1 MWIFLGVLAVAVL
14 LYFLLHDTPADRL
27 RKAEIAIRAGDY
39 SAAIE
44 QINWLFGHNHASAAS
59 VLGRLHLIKAQ
70 VALQKDALGQ
80 ALTELDTLY
89 AVRRKYP
96 AADQVLLAAVEKES
110 GDVLTVSIEKQA
122 KAAETARNWSGALEC
137 YESGLERARKV
148 AVLNGQVSGKLQAG
162 VVNCHDQMFRL
173 EVQPKLN
180 AAASALSLGK
190 YDEAEK
196 VLNGAESML
205 RGPFPNLREQAAA
218 ELRPVVQAQ
227 LLVVQQARMVAEAT
241 RLLVQARQVL
251 DTATHLTLP
260 QLNETIS
267 TLSQAKAVMAAATK
281 AGMPTHS
288 HAAALGSQVLQFT
301 SRALRCRGE
310 HYEFHQQ
317 WPQAH
322 TDYEAAKSV
331 YQQLN
336 QSATVA
342 TMQLRQSIVA
352 IKSCKGEVVTDAGT
366 IRLAEEKVRLDMAYR
381 AAVSYL
387 QAGDYQ
393 RASLFI
399 PHLEGYLPEATALA
413 NAAKKQ
419 RLQAL
424 RVEIERVSTLAQDEL
439 APFDA
444 LQQLHRALPD
454 LATRTAVLNPVLG
467 RQLTDLLP
475 YVFGRLLTV
484 GLAQGQLMPLLELLT
499 SQPNYHTKSETL
511 KNVGI
516 VCLRLAVSQQLTLTN
531 FKHVVAL
538 WLTALHTNEVL
549 LASLESTSWDDD
561 LTFTLDDSLG
571 VRSMSDLPDNVN
583 HSAASESN
591 ISLGEAQRNLMRTFE
606 SAIHSIEQSSLQTR
620 VSVFYDQEKTALTN
634 IIGLLNEEDSTL
646 VRPCIITPFAAAELK
661 LSGSIIQALLARYNK
676 NANEELLNY
685 ALPYQT
691 TPPQPLLVSYQAA
704 LELEKKATSCF
715 ASPRRTNLQAL
726 PALLKTGVAQL
737 KSYPKLQSRLL
748 LRLMDEVKSANKE
761 EPDGQLV
768 TAFEALIAAFPAH
781 EPLKVLGAHHLCDW
795 CISSLDEDK
804 MDNTT
809 ALERLAQGWS
819 WAADDQRLAANLCI
833 LFGMLC
839 RAPVS
844 NGQKQNLELAL
855 LEKVQTQAAR
865 QQTRALKQAVASELV
880 PMQQDIFKMLREA
893 KINVDALISAAN
905 IGYSTQYTADGIAM
919 GKKLAVLRKMT
930 ALAD

>member
-1 MWIFLGVLAVAVL
+1 MWIFLAILAVGAL

-27 RKAEIAIRAGDY
+27 RKAETAVRSEDY
-39 SAAIE
+39 TAAIK
-44 QINWLFGHNHASAAS
+44 QINWLFSHNHPSSAS
-59 VLGRLHLIKAQ
+59 VLGRLHLNKAQ
-70 VALQKDALGQ
+70 VALQKDTPVQ
-80 ALTELDTLY
+80 ALAELDTLY
-89 AVRRKYP
+89 AVRGKHP
-96 AADQVLLAAVEKES
+96 TADQALLAAVEKES
-110 GDVLTVSIEKQA
+110 GDVLIGSIEKQA
-122 KAAETARNWSGALEC
+122 RSAETARNWPSALAC
-137 YESGLERARKV
+137 YEGGLERARKV
-148 AVLNGQVSGKLQAG
+148 NALSGLASGKLQAG
-162 VVNCHDQMFRL
+162 AVNCHEQMFRL

-180 AAASALSLGK
+180 AAASALPLGK
-190 YDEAEK
+190 YDEAEN
-196 VLNGAESML
+196 VLHGAESTL
-205 RGPFPNLREQAAA
+205 KGPFPNLREQAAA
-218 ELRPVVQAQ
+218 KIRPVVQAQ

-251 DTATHLTLP
+251 DTSRQLALP
-260 QLNETIS
+260 QLNETILA
-267 TLSQAKAVMAAATK
+267 LSQAKVSLAAATK
-281 AGMPTHS
+281 AGMPAHS
-288 HAAALGSQVLQFT
+288 HSATLGSQVQQFT

-310 HYEFHQQ
+310 HYELHQQ

-322 TDYEAAKSV
+322 SDYEAAKV
-331 YQQLN
+331 VCQQLN
-336 QSATVA
+336 QATTVA

-352 IKSCKGEVVTDAGT
+352 LKSCKGEVVTDAGT

-387 QAGDYQ
+387 QVGDYET
-393 RASLFI
+393 ASLFI
-399 PHLEGYLPEATALA
+399 PHLEGHLPEATVLA
-413 NAAKKQ
+413 NAGNMQ

-424 RVEIERVSTLAQDEL
+424 RAEIKHANTLAQEEL
-439 APFDA
+439 ATFDS
-444 LQQLHRALPD
+444 LQQLHRALPK
-454 LATRTAVLNPVLG
+454 LVTQTAALNPVLG
-467 RQLTDLLP
+467 RQLTDLRP

-499 SQPNYHTKSETL
+499 SQPEYHIKPEIL

-516 VCLRLAVSQQLTLTN
+516 VCLRMAVSQQLTLTN
-531 FKHVVAL
+531 YKRVVSL

-583 HSAASESN
+583 RSAASESN

-606 SAIHSIEQSSLQTR
+606 SAIHGIEQSALQAQ
-620 VSVFYDQEKTALTN
+620 VSAFYDQEKTAITN
-634 IIGLLNEEDSTL
+634 LIALLNEEDSTL

-661 LSGSIIQALLARYNK
+661 LSGSIIQTLLARYNK
-676 NANEELLNY
+676 TASEELLNY

-691 TPPQPLLVSYQAA
+691 MPPQPLLAGYQTA
-704 LELEKKATSCF
+704 LELEQKATACF
-715 ASPRRTNLQAL
+715 ASPRRANLQAL
-726 PALLKTGVAQL
+726 PALLKTGAAQL
-737 KSYPKLQSRLL
+737 KSYPKLQSRVL
-748 LRLMDEVKSANKE
+748 LRLTDEVKSANKE

-795 CISSLDEDK
+795 CISSLNEEK
-804 MDNTT
+804 MDNST

-819 WAADDQRLAANLCI
+819 WATDDQRLAANLCI

-839 RAPVS
+839 KEPALS
-844 NGQKQNLELAL
+844 SQKQSLELAL
-855 LEKVQTQAAR
+855 LEKVQSQAAR

-880 PMQQDIFKMLREA
+880 PMQQHMFQMLREA

-930 ALAD
+930 ALAA